1 MKKKILFLCC
11 AGILALGTVA
21 CGKTEKETESAT
33 PTKAVAEETASAKDA
48 EQTAAAKET
57 EEPETSTKDDT
68 DTDTDVQKQT
78 DSENDDSG
86 SLFEGLSK
94 EEAEYVLTNVIGK
107 KDKETGN
114 EYSFGYEDTVTVD
127 GVEYYVFDWRMLVDD
142 HTSRITELFVATD
155 GSVVYEG
162 SYNGENSEVYT
173 EKDFLEGNP

>member
-48 EQTAAAKET
+48 EQTAEVKET
-57 EEPETSTKDDT
+57 EEPETSTKD

-162 SYNGENSEVYT
+162 LYNGENSEVYT

>member
-48 EQTAAAKET
+48 DQTAAAKET
-57 EEPETSTKDDT
+57 EEPETSTKD